1 MLLDCRVER
10 LRPKVITD
18 LSIPDPRVDNVS
30 QLLLGTQGVVERLFY
45 GLREKLHE
53 DVVRCTEKE
62 KSEESD
68 KQRDKIRK

>member
-1 MLLDCRVER
+1 
-10 LRPKVITD
+10 
-18 LSIPDPRVDNVS
+18 
-30 QLLLGTQGVVERLFY
+30 LLGTQGVVERLFY